1 MQFRIHLAEAL
12 NAVPLQNSA
21 PNLSAIVRYRKEER
35 VMTSDEGWHR
45 INLART
51 VAIALG
57 MATVLHPIIATADT
71 VTSIIVV
78 PPRSTETAPGGTVI
92 LRGSG
97 WPKPDAEHRGPERT
111 PISYPPTISSGPP
124 QLGVDRNFD
133 TSDFDRSGLTRP

>member
-1 MQFRIHLAEAL
+1 MI
-12 NAVPLQNSA
+12 
-21 PNLSAIVRYRKEER
+21 
-35 VMTSDEGWHR
+35 SDEGWRR

-97 WPKPDAEHRGPERT
+97 WPPGRRASRPGEDTDQLPANYLIGAASARGR
-111 PISYPPTISSGPP
+111 P
-124 QLGVDRNFD
+124 QLRYQRF
-133 TSDFDRSGLTRP
+133 